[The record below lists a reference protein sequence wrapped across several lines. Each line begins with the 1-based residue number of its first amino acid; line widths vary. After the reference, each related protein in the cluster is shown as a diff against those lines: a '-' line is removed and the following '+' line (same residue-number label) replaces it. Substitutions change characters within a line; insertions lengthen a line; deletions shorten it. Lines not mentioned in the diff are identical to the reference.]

1 MDRRKSDGTAIPG
14 IWRPGTRERVTVSV
28 AAAGLLSGNWSK
40 RYPRLMTGANIS
52 PRDLRVSDAE
62 RTHVL
67 ALLEKAIG
75 RGMITLAEYSDRSAV
90 AISARTRS
98 ELNVVLVDLP
108 GIFVGGQDL
117 HAMAGTDIYQPVG
130 NTATS
135 QAAPYPPWPQPNSA
149 QPAPQGS
156 GVLNLKGYGTRDFSG
171 PWVVPGRI
179 TIAGTGAST
188 NLDFSQATLTSPT
201 VIIEFRSNYAGSA
214 VFRVPEGSQISYDQ
228 LDLRNCS
235 INNKLNPATRGGGP
249 TPLHLVFVGLKRY
262 GSITVKP
269 PKAGLIDGIIN
280 SLR

>member
-1 MDRRKSDGTAIPG
+1 MDRRKQDGTAIPG
-14 IWRPGTRERVTVSV
+14 IWRRGTSEWASAAV
-28 AAAGLLSGNWSK
+28 AVAGLLNRDWSK
-40 RYPRLMTGANIS
+40 RYPGLMTGANIS

-117 HAMAGTDIYQPVG
+117 NAMAGTDFHQHGSTI
-130 NTATS
+130 ATPP
-135 QAAPYPPWPQPNSA
+135 AAPYLPWSQPNSA
-149 QPAPQGS
+149 LPAPPGS
-156 GVLNLKGYGTRDFSG
+156 GVLDLKGYGSRDFSG

-188 NLDFSQATLTSPT
+188 NLDFSQATLTSPV

-235 INNKLNPATRGGGP
+235 INNKLNPATRGGK
-249 TPLHLVFVGLKRY
+249 TVLHLVFVGVKRY